1 MAFRSVN
8 LNQPRGPRGG
18 GGGRGGGHYR
28 SGPNG
33 GNPGPVRLNASGIV
47 DQGFGPVGGA
57 PTADDLDID
66 IFGIDDSSAFQTQTQ
81 QPVSTPQ
88 ILYVVPYPFPP
99 LRFIFPKYFGRS
111 DRSMKC

>member
-28 SGPNG
+28 SGPSG
-33 GNPGPVRLNASGIV
+33 GNSGPVRLSASGTV

-57 PTADDLDID
+57 SPADDLDID
-66 IFGIDDSSAFQTQTQ
+66 IFGVDDPSTFQAQTQ
-81 QPVSTPQ
+81 QPVLTQP
-88 ILYVVPYPFPP
+88 IL
-99 LRFIFPKYFGRS
+99 
-111 DRSMKC
+111 